1 MLNLKNNIMR
11 HRSLLLIILSII
23 CFTTFSVQA
32 NDKDWSIIDAEW
44 VDYKLPPKWSVLKS
58 LDEGPINRGNKDGQ
72 RFHSYYTDNG
82 YNDSFEMTI
91 CFEKNIPVDMNDL
104 SIDDVKYWSEVGSY
118 VKTTVW
124 SEAAENGDIKGSQ
137 SMTNEYY
144 RRGQHFLDNCKRI
157 IYLRKVG
164 ANVYS
169 MIVTIPYAKIT
180 PELEKDIE
188 AIYKSWKVK
197 N

>member
-1 MLNLKNNIMR
+1 
-11 HRSLLLIILSII
+11 
-23 CFTTFSVQA
+23 
-32 NDKDWSIIDAEW
+32 
-44 VDYKLPPKWSVLKS
+44 
-58 LDEGPINRGNKDGQ
+58 
-72 RFHSYYTDNG
+72 
-82 YNDSFEMTI
+82 MTI

-118 VKTTVW
+118 IKTTVW